1 MGNRILIT
9 LTALLLCVVASL
21 GADRRFTLVVDAGH
35 GGHDDGA
42 MGAISLEKNLTL
54 KYALAFGQ
62 MVRQRCPDVKV
73 IFTRTTD
80 VFLPLHGRADI
91 ANNNKADLFISFHIN
106 AVAGSHS
113 VHGFQSYTLGRG
125 ERTGDKG
132 LKENLDVA
140 KRENSVIYMEKD
152 YQKVYSFDS
161 RSAESNIMYE
171 FMADKNREMSVDLSR
186 MMQQEVCRATGRV
199 DGGGHQNN
207 LAVLRLTSMP
217 AILLELGF
225 ISTPDEETFLNSDEA
240 LTEYTQGIFQAFLR
254 YKAKYDDNIDVPYRD
269 ATADDQLVMVPTKQT
284 QPAKKTT
291 PAKNSTPAKNT
302 TPAKKATPAKKTVA
316 EKKTTPEKKTSGKKG
331 ATVKQAADQ
340 PVFKIQ
346 IAAGKY
352 KLKPTDSQ
360 FKGLEGIECFQD
372 GANYKYMYGANTN
385 YNVVNRLRKQILDK
399 FPSCYI
405 VAFKQGKLMD
415 VNEAIRVFKANR

>member
-1 MGNRILIT
+1 MGKRILTT
-9 LTALLLCVVASL
+9 LTTLLLCAVTVMGGS
-21 GADRRFTLVVDAGH
+21 RKFTLVVDAGH

-42 MGAISLEKNLTL
+42 IGAISMEKNLTL
-54 KYALAFGQ
+54 RYALAFGQ
-62 MVRQRCPDVKV
+62 AVKQRCPDVKV

-80 VFLPLHGRADI
+80 VFLPLHQRAEI

-152 YQKVYSFDS
+152 YQKIYTFNAN
-161 RSAESNIMYE
+161 SAESNIMFE
-171 FMADKNREMSVDLSR
+171 LMADKNREISVDLSR

-240 LTEYTQGIFQAFLR
+240 LGEYTQGVLNAFLR
-254 YKAKYDDNIDVPYRD
+254 YKAKYDENIDVPYRD
-269 ATADDQLVMVPTKQT
+269 AQADDQMVMVPVTKTTQSTKTT
-284 QPAKKTT
+284 QPTKTSQSVKASEKKAAEKKPTQ
-291 PAKNSTPAKNT
+291 
-302 TPAKKATPAKKTVA
+302 KKAT
-316 EKKTTPEKKTSGKKG
+316 EKEASN
-331 ATVKQAADQ
+331 Q

-346 IAAGKY
+346 VAAGKY

-360 FKGLEGIECFQD
+360 FKGLDGIECFQD

-399 FPSCYI
+399 FPNCYI
-405 VAFKQGKLMD
+405 VAFKDGKLMD
-415 VNEAIRVFKANR
+415 VNEAIKEFLKNK